1 MIVKFNDENYACRI
15 HDNLGIYQ
23 LANPFADLS
32 NIDDNLTLTDNAYNE
47 LTLSTHMVYVNDLL
61 DDWLSNY
68 QTKLYRKLIKE
79 LNENNRTM
87 MLTDELNHEF
97 RSLQAELLMEDIP
110 VSFQRD
116 LSINLPLLK
125 YLKFNVDDYDN
136 VTDAFKSLLRI
147 HQFVTPDHLLLV
159 NHALSYN
166 LDEELAK
173 HLTASTK
180 LNVVLLQ
187 Y

>member
-1 MIVKFNDENYACRI
+1 MIIKFDDEDQECRT
-15 HDNLGIYQ
+15 DGNLGIYQ
-23 LANPFADLS
+23 LANPFVDL
-32 NIDDNLTLTDNAYNE
+32 NKIDDNLTLTDNAYNE
-47 LTLSTHMVYVNDLL
+47 LTLSTHMIYINDLL

-79 LNENNRTM
+79 LNENNRTEL
-87 MLTDELNHEF
+87 LTNDLNSKF
-97 RSLQAELLMEDIP
+97 RKLQAELLMEDIP
-110 VSFQRD
+110 ISFQRD
-116 LSINLPLLK
+116 LSINLHLLK
-125 YLKFNVDDYDN
+125 YLKFDVDNYDN
-136 VTDAFKSLLRI
+136 INDVFKSLLRI

-173 HLTASTK
+173 HLTASMK
-180 LNVVLLQ
+180 LNVILLQ